1 VSPEVGSADQFVL
14 PKQGEDEA
22 DERATVSERPQTGV
36 GWGKALPV
44 ARLVQMERT
53 AVTSEPALGGY
64 RAGWQT
70 PHADRSERFRRLY
83 SLDDAEFDGCELLV
97 EDEKA
102 AEISLHDGDQC
113 SQHLSQERIDATGT
127 GFVHAWSSPRWAVS
141 FQRRKLGLH
150 PPSVRVYSDKYL
162 EDANSFAYPG
172 GLLEGGRWSWYYPYP
187 VVMLRESAPR
197 RARFCYSAD
206 G

>member
-1 VSPEVGSADQFVL
+1 M
-14 PKQGEDEA
+14 
-22 DERATVSERPQTGV
+22 ERA
-36 GWGKALPV
+36 
-44 ARLVQMERT
+44 

-70 PHADRSERFRRLY
+70 PHADRREQCRRRL
-83 SLDDAEFDGCELLV
+83 SLDYAEFHACKLLV

-141 FQRRKLGLH
+141 FQRRKPGAL
-150 PPSVRVYSDKYL
+150 PSSVKVFSNKYL
-162 EDANSFAYPG
+162 EDAKSSAYLS
-172 GLLEGGRWSWYYPYP
+172 GLLEGGRWSWYYPYR